1 MSRKVQGG
9 VPNQEYQIKP
19 KQREKFRPG
28 KAKEIISEIL
38 NQKLKNQV
46 YTDAATVST
55 ISRDIA
61 DTIKYKLKEL
71 SLPRYKF
78 MVSVIIGQQKGQ
90 GVRVGSR
97 CFWDF
102 DTDYVTSD
110 SYVNDSLFCLVT
122 VYGVYLY

>member
-1 MSRKVQGG
+1 MKRGQGG
-9 VPNQEYQIKP
+9 TTNQEYQIRP

-28 KAKEIISEIL
+28 KAKEIISETL
-38 NQKLKNQV
+38 NLKLKNQV

-61 DTIKYKLKEL
+61 DTIKYKLKDL
-71 SLPRYKF
+71 GLPRYKF

-97 CFWDF
+97 QFWDF
-102 DTDYVTSD
+102 DTDYVASD
-110 SYVNDSLFCLVT
+110 YYVNDSLFCLVT

>member
-1 MSRKVQGG
+1 MKRGQGG
-9 VPNQEYQIKP
+9 TTNQEYQIRP

-28 KAKEIISEIL
+28 KAKEIISETL
-38 NQKLKNQV
+38 NLKLKNQV

-61 DTIKYKLKEL
+61 DTIKYKLKDL
-71 SLPRYKF
+71 GLPRYKF

-90 GVRVGSR
+90 GVRVGTR
-97 CFWDF
+97 QFWDF
-102 DTDYVTSD
+102 DTDYVASD
-110 SYVNDSLFCLVT
+110 YYVNDSLFCLVT